1 MKLPNAEM
9 AVVDREKVT
18 DYLLNPAHRYGSSKA
33 RFFADFG
40 FTASKWELFA
50 DALSYHVQENE
61 VAKTKGTPFGPR
73 YEVEGPMNAPDG
85 RRPRVWTIWQ
95 LDEGQIAP
103 RLITAYPAEAN
114 EDKGT

>member
-33 RFFADFG
+33 R
-40 FTASKWELFA
+40 
-50 DALSYHVQENE
+50 
-61 VAKTKGTPFGPR
+61 
-73 YEVEGPMNAPDG
+73 
-85 RRPRVWTIWQ
+85 
-95 LDEGQIAP
+95 
-103 RLITAYPAEAN
+103 LITAYPAEAN